1 MGREAIGPVEVWCPS
16 VGGSLIC
23 EVGVGEYVE
32 EHPHQVKGEWGEWGG
47 GVCGGVTGKGMLFET

>member
-1 MGREAIGPVEVWCPS
+1 M
-16 VGGSLIC
+16 C

-32 EHPHQVKGEWGEWGG
+32 EHTHQVKGEWGEWGG